1 MTPYGTRRSLASI
14 LINQDKQH
22 FDLFSKPVSMTEFP
36 AIYGSV
42 TEDDSRHNHSNVAER
57 LGFLGRLIHGHNP
70 QAWVKE
76 LKTRLGETLDYAE
89 ASD

>member
-1 MTPYGTRRSLASI
+1 
-14 LINQDKQH
+14 
-22 FDLFSKPVSMTEFP
+22 MTEFP

-42 TEDDSRHNHSNVAER
+42 TKADIRHNRGNVAER

-70 QAWVKE
+70 RVWLKE
-76 LKTRLGETLDYAE
+76 LKVRLGETLDYAE